1 MKMIKVLMHSE
12 YFGFCLS
19 IFLFLMSVKL
29 QEKIKK
35 KNKTIAMFANPL
47 LVSSFAIILILKI
60 LKISY
65 EQFYIGGKYL
75 HYFLTPTTVCL
86 AVPLY
91 KNLEKIKKNFLAVM
105 CGILVGCF
113 TNIISVIL
121 IVKIFALN
129 KDILASLLS
138 KSVTA
143 PIALGI
149 SNEIGGISA
158 LTVFVVILTGF
169 CGAILAPILF
179 KLLHI
184 KSPIAQ
190 GIAFG
195 TSAHGSGTGVASTFG
210 EEQAAMSG
218 LAMSINGILTVFVIP
233 IIIKFII

>member
-1 MKMIKVLMHSE
+1 MEILTKSE

-19 IFLFLMSVKL
+19 IFIFFLSLKL

-35 KNKTIAMFANPL
+35 KNGTLALLANPL
-47 LVSSFAIILILKI
+47 LVSSFTIILILK
-60 LKISY
+60 LLGMTY
-65 EQFYIGGKYL
+65 EQFYTGGQYL
-75 HYFLTPTTVCL
+75 YYFLTPTTICL

-105 CGILVGCF
+105 SGILSGCL
-113 TNIISVIL
+113 TNIISVIT
-121 IVKIFALN
+121 IVKIFNMDNTL
-129 KDILASLLS
+129 LASLIP

-149 SNEIGGISA
+149 SNEINGIAS
-158 LTVFVVILTGF
+158 LTVLVVILTGF
-169 CGAILAPILF
+169 CGAILAPLIF
-179 KLLHI
+179 KIFNI
-184 KSPIAQ
+184 KSEIAQ

-218 LAMSINGILTVFVIP
+218 LAMSINGILTVIIIP
-233 IIIKFII
+233 IVMNFIV